1 MKTKKDEL
9 LDKKIEAFENACD
22 VYGKLTKLIEI
33 DSLYFKLIEKYEA
46 DYPLY
51 NDIDL
56 YANIYKLNEE
66 KERVDN
72 KLKSLNIGN
81 FKNND
86 SSSNSLL
93 KKGND
98 NDKITTNLLAHFATT
113 RVLANTDIRFPL
125 LDYEEEN
132 HLEFDRDF
140 VSYEINKITKNLHN
154 LYLALEKEVF
164 SSNKFYYKM
173 ITVINARTKY
183 KDKKHYLLA
192 IANINKVNNHR
203 AVISFID
210 NDKCQLLSSL
220 LTKYNLGNIYDYDD
234 HLLLNNKPKLKVIY
248 HSSFKDSKTVNV
260 LYSIINSA
268 LLNHLD
274 VEAYLTYLFNEFKE
288 KEMDNPSNY
297 LPWSKE
303 MLEKFRARNT
313 KD

>member
-9 LDKKIEAFENACD
+9 LDKKIEAFEDACN
-22 VYGKLTKLIEI
+22 VYEKLTKLIEI
-33 DSLYFKLIEKYEA
+33 DNLYCKLIEKYEA

-56 YANIYKLNEE
+56 FANINKLKEE

-93 KKGND
+93 KKKND
-98 NDKITTNLLAHFATT
+98 NDKITTNLLAHFATK

-140 VSYEINKITKNLHN
+140 VSYEISKITKNLYN

-164 SSNKFYYKM
+164 SYNEFYYKM

-192 IANINKVNNHR
+192 IANFNKDNNHK

-220 LTKYNLGNIYDYDD
+220 LTKYNLGNIYDYND
-234 HLLLNNKPKLKVIY
+234 HLMLNNKPKLKVIY
-248 HSSFKDSKTVNV
+248 HPSFKDSKSVNV

-274 VEAYLTYLFNEFKE
+274 VEAYLTYLFNEFKD
-288 KEMDNPSNY
+288 KEMDNPSLY
-297 LPWSKE
+297 LPWGE
-303 MLEKFRARNT
+303 MMRERFKG
-313 KD
+313 